1 MATYTNYKSLEK
13 PLSTEKYN
21 IDVANKNND
30 VIDSE
35 LHKLELKN
43 QSQDKL
49 LATKTS
55 LNEHALSKANPHE
68 VTKSQVGL
76 GNADNTSDINK
87 PVSMAQQNAIDT
99 ALEQSNYYTDN
110 KIAELI
116 DGAPETLDTLKEV
129 ADALAENETVVEA
142 LNAAIGT
149 KANQTE
155 LDSHTG
161 NDTIH
166 VTQPDKDNW
175 NEHEKNT
182 IIGIKKNGIE
192 LPITEDRKVNI
203 IIPEVG
209 LVNKESSGLCPQLDE
224 SDNKFLRSDGIWSTP
239 DGKVAALTQEEY
251 DALPD
256 TKNSDDVI
264 YFVKDG
270 TGTNSGGSSSVSDDR
285 FPFGF
290 RDFYNQPNLY
300 TERISTYSYLPIF
313 TDSEEMAMP
322 EEEFPDDGRE
332 EPPVEG
338 ESTPDETSPDDEVAG
353 EAVEGESVPE
363 DNVEET
369 EEGEESDFGGGSV
382 EENTDPIPDEDASV
396 EEENTEYTDNLAG
409 IRPWIFFYSLIDTVS
424 EKKNTVSLRRTTF
437 RGDYL
442 GDRLSYNQKVA
453 IRHGTFKDL
462 FVGDYWEMDGV
473 RWQIVDFNY
482 WMNKG
487 NPAIEVPH
495 VVLMPTTFLY
505 TSSMNDTA
513 TTTGG
518 YMESA
523 MCKVHIYQAIDQI
536 KNLFGRSYILAH
548 PHFDGETKSWNSL
561 EVGLPNEI
569 MIYGYRNFSRPSDS
583 SPLSSFYTPSAH
595 QLALMQVNPSSAI
608 SENVGSYWLQDVAD
622 TRNFV
627 MASYYGSS
635 TSMAANV
642 SSSSTGVRPVFA
654 ITA

>member
-35 LHKLELKN
+35 LHKLDLKN

-55 LNEHALSKANPHE
+55 LNEHALNKANPHE

-116 DGAPETLDTLKEV
+116 DDAPETLDTLKEV
-129 ADALAENETVVEA
+129 ADAIAENETVVEA

-166 VTQPDKDNW
+166 VTQPDKNNW

-224 SDNKFLRSDGIWSTP
+224 SDNKFLQSDGTWGIP
-239 DGKVAALTQEEY
+239 NGKVVALTQEEY
-251 DALPD
+251 NALPD

-270 TGTNSGGSSSVSDDR
+270 TGTNSGGSSSGSDDR

-290 RDFYNQPNLY
+290 RDFYNNPNFY
-300 TERISTYSYLPIF
+300 TERITSGSYLPIF
-313 TDSEEMAMP
+313 TDSEEAVD
-322 EEEFPDDGRE
+322 EWEEFPDDGRE

-338 ESTPDETSPDDEVAG
+338 EYAPDEE
-353 EAVEGESVPE
+353 VEGESVLD
-363 DNVEET
+363 DNVEEV
-369 EEGEESDFGGGSV
+369 EGTLESDGGSEEESP
-382 EENTDPIPDEDASV
+382 DPSPDEDDAT
-396 EEENTEYTDNLAG
+396 EEEDPNTEYINNLAG
-409 IRPWIFFYSLIDTVS
+409 IRPWIFFYSLIDAVS
-424 EKKNTVSLRRTTF
+424 DYKNTVSLRRMTF
-437 RGDYL
+437 RGEYL
-442 GDRLSYNQKVA
+442 GDRLSYDQKVQ
-453 IRHGTFKDL
+453 IRHGTFEDL
-462 FVGDYWEMDGV
+462 FVGDYWEMNGV

-495 VVLMPTTFLY
+495 VVLMPTTSLY
-505 TSSMNDTA
+505 TGAMNSTDIV
-513 TTTGG
+513 TGG
-518 YMESA
+518 YGNSKMYKTGLDQARNQMES
-523 MCKVHIYQAIDQI
+523 V
-536 KNLFGRSYILAH
+536 FGAPYILKH
-548 PHFDGETKSWNSL
+548 PYWDGFDSANHWKMVDAEIPS
-561 EVGLPNEI
+561 EI
-569 MIYGYRNFSRPSDS
+569 MIYGYPHYMHNNNNNFNALFTASN
-583 SPLSSFYTPSAH
+583 H
-595 QLALMQVNPSSAI
+595 QLSLMKVNPI
-608 SENVGSYWLQDVAD
+608 SIDTDDHNTTYWLQDVASN
-622 TRNFV
+622 TQFATSFYSGGPHLAA
-627 MASYYGSS
+627 ASGIL
-635 TSMAANV
+635 
-642 SSSSTGVRPVFA
+642 GVRPVFA